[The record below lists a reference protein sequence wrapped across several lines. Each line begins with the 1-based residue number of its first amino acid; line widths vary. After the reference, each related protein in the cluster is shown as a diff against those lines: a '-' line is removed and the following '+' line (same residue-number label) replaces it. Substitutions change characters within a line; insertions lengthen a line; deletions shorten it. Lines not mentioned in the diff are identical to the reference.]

1 MLFTET
7 PLAGAFIIDIV
18 ALEDERG
25 FFARTWSA
33 DELTKRGLDTA
44 LVQCNIAWNP
54 LKGTLRGMHFQRAP
68 YEEVKIVRC
77 TRGALFDVIIDLRP
91 SSPTFRQSTSVEL
104 TADSRRMLYVPKG
117 FAHGYITLTDDVE
130 AHYHV
135 SAPYVPACADGVAWD
150 DPAFGIAWPMAPVVI
165 SARDRGWPRF
175 KA

>member
-33 DELTKRGLDTA
+33 DELTKRGLDTT

-54 LKGTLRGMHFQRAP
+54 LKGTLRGMHFQHAP

-150 DPAFGIAWPMAPVVI
+150 DPAFGIAWPMAPMVI

>member
-33 DELTKRGLDTA
+33 DELTKRGLDTT

-175 KA
+175 KI